1 MLAFQQTIQ
10 LAFPTGTHRDRM
22 KSEGSLIPNAT
33 RETSDSGYDPHQ
45 TGLRVQGEPMN
56 PPPRISE
63 WARKLIA
70 SEIDHDSNAAQT
82 ELATLRV
89 YERLRLRFRA
99 PVGVDAFQAL
109 ASRALSVAKSQF
121 PSLGAVCVASN
132 GDLRVLDEIEA
143 PPRLGEDGEVGVILI
158 SQMLRLFISLLGEP
172 ATVRLIEDAPL
183 RIEPQADPETTGTNI
198 SKTGTNYLGPFKDIS
213 LEADQLRQVSERLET
228 LTDTHT
234 GIDELMSVAGNIR
247 SIASVLDVFTL
258 IRSKAGGSQDS
269 VLVPPTNGYLN

>member
-1 MLAFQQTIQ
+1 ML
-10 LAFPTGTHRDRM
+10 
-22 KSEGSLIPNAT
+22 
-33 RETSDSGYDPHQ
+33 
-45 TGLRVQGEPMN
+45 
-56 PPPRISE
+56 PPPMISE

-121 PSLGAVCVASN
+121 PSLRAVRVASN
-132 GDLRVLDEIEA
+132 GDLRVDETEA
-143 PPRLGEDGEVGVILI
+143 PPRLGEDGEVGIILI
-158 SQMLRLFISLLGEP
+158 SQMLRLFISLLGEA

-183 RIEPQADPETTGTNI
+183 RIEPQADRETTGTNI

-213 LEADQLRQVSERLET
+213 LEADHLRKVSERLET
-228 LTDTHT
+228 LTDTHS

-247 SIASVLDVFTL
+247 SIAAVLDVFTL